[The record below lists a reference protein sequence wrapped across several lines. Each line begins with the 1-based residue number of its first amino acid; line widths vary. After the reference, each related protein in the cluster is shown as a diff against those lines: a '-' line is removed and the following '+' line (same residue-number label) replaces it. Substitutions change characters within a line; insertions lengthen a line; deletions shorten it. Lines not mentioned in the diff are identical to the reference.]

1 MSTIN
6 ILILSLMFLFP
17 REVLGGPAACCDSSN
32 VPVLVTGTTGTPS
45 TTTTTDTTTKNIAY
59 LDPTVTSPASGSYY
73 VRTSYGSNHC
83 DCLGASPLLT
93 AY

>member
-6 ILILSLMFLFP
+6 LLILSLMFLLP
-17 REVLGGPAACCDSSN
+17 RQVLGGPACCDSAN
-32 VPVLVTGTTGTPS
+32 VPVLVTGTTGAPS

-59 LDPTVTSPASGSYY
+59 LDPTATSPASGSYY
-73 VRTSYGSNHC
+73 VRTFFSGGNYC